1 MKAISEFFRKFDSF
15 GVPLTFK
22 YKSKEKYTTGIG
34 GIFTLIFVAIAIF
47 LGVYN
52 FIPFYNKKN
61 FTTIYYV
68 LKLAETEQIYFD
80 KSKVAFSIGLN
91 CWTGSDGTKA
101 DDLFDVFYKYIYW
114 DFQDG
119 EWVRKTDNL
128 GTHQCTYTDFYNDF
142 NKSFYESGVY
152 NYKCL
157 DDLSRPLEG
166 IYTSSVFSYYEFDV
180 YAKNNSKEL
189 LDKIEKYLIE
199 NDCKFQIYYIDK
211 TIDIDDYKD
220 PIKSYLETDF
230 IQINPTLSIR
240 RNMYFMNQHLYDDD
254 STIWRFNEQEADK
267 DSKIS
272 SLYSR
277 YEEYSLY
284 QGLNRTNTTTDYL
297 NYIKLYFRADTR
309 KTEVQRKYQKVM
321 EFYADASSM
330 LVAFYYVLV
339 FILDFIN
346 TFYAELS
353 LSKKIFIF
361 KELSDNHLDVNKH
374 SQKIKE
380 LFSLTKEHSKYYNF
394 NTNIHEK
401 DKKLISLESNKALN
415 NANDYAKEIILFKPI
430 NKPIH
435 KIKKTTKRNT
445 IANLNLFKFKKHSV
459 EFIKESKDK
468 MKSQKLKT
476 ENMLSSRKNLNN
488 IYDGYD
494 KKKWNNTKEI
504 TLIKRYIKYDFN
516 IFEIFIVSF
525 CKCCQTQNLSLKN
538 NLNEKAN
545 NILNNTLD
553 IVSYVRNQMFLN
565 IMNETII
572 NQQIKY
578 ILNFLCHPILS
589 INNEVK
595 NEYTNFYN
603 SFKENDF
610 ELFSEELTQLVK
622 KKEQK
627 IKEKKLIS
635 FTNEHLK
642 ELLVNNS

>member
-1 MKAISEFFRKFDSF
+1 MKDIKEFLRKFDSF
-15 GVPLTFK
+15 GVSYSFK
-22 YKSKEKYTTGIG
+22 YKSQEKYKTSLGGLITIAFTTIALIIGI
-34 GIFTLIFVAIAIF
+34 
-47 LGVYN
+47 YY
-52 FIPFYNKKN
+52 FIPFYNKQN
-61 FTTIYYV
+61 FTIVYYV
-68 LKLAETEQIYFD
+68 LKLAETEQIYFE
-80 KSKVAFSIGLN
+80 KSKIAFSIGLN
-91 CWTGSDGTKA
+91 CWEDFDGTRA
-101 DDLFDVFYKYIYW
+101 YDLFDIYHIYNYYSYENGEAKKKINYI
-114 DFQDG
+114 
-119 EWVRKTDNL
+119 
-128 GTHQCTYTDFYNDF
+128 GTHTCTHTDFYNEF
-142 NKSFYESGVY
+142 NKSFDELGVSDY
-152 NYKCL
+152 QCL
-157 DDLSRPLEG
+157 DDLSRPMEG

-180 YAKNNSKEL
+180 YAKNNSKDL
-189 LDKIEKYLIE
+189 LDKISDFLEG
-199 NDCKFQIYYIDK
+199 NDCKLQIFYIDK
-211 TIDIDDYKD
+211 TIDINDYMN
-220 PIKSYLETDF
+220 PIKGYLDTIF
-230 IQINPTLSIR
+230 MQMNPTLSIR

-459 EFIKESKDK
+459 EFTKESKDK

-494 KKKWNNTKEI
+494 KKKWNNIKEI

>member
-119 EWVRKTDNL
+119 EWVRKTDDL
-128 GTHQCTYTDFYNDF
+128 GTHHCTYNDFYNDF
-142 NKSFYESGVY
+142 NKSFDESGVY
-152 NYKCL
+152 KYKCL

-189 LDKIEKYLIE
+189 LDKIEKYLIQ

-254 STIWRFNEQEADK
+254 SFISLMHSPNDEETEL
-267 DSKIS
+267 S

-277 YEEYSLY
+277 YEEYSLF
-284 QGLNRTNTTTDYL
+284 QGLNRTNASSDYL
-297 NYIKLYFRADTR
+297 NWVKLFFRADTR
-309 KTEVQRKYQKVM
+309 KTDVKRQYQNIM
-321 EFYADASSM
+321 EFYADASS
-330 LVAFYYVLV
+330 LLIAFYE
-339 FILDFIN
+339 ILLIIFYFIN

-353 LSKKIFIF
+353 LSKKLFFF
-361 KELSDNHLDVNKH
+361 KEINENNININKYSSRINTLLSQINEESNIQNIQNFHCRLNNNKRKISPSSNVFSDN
-374 SQKIKE
+374 S
-380 LFSLTKEHSKYYNF
+380 
-394 NTNIHEK
+394 
-401 DKKLISLESNKALN
+401 
-415 NANDYAKEIILFKPI
+415 
-430 NKPIH
+430 
-435 KIKKTTKRNT
+435 
-445 IANLNLFKFKKHSV
+445 
-459 EFIKESKDK
+459 
-468 MKSQKLKT
+468 
-476 ENMLSSRKNLNN
+476 NN
-488 IYDGYD
+488 IENNYGRYSS
-494 KKKWNNTKEI
+494 KKSISKIE
-504 TLIKRYIKYDFN
+504 
-516 IFEIFIVSF
+516 
-525 CKCCQTQNLSLKN
+525 
-538 NLNEKAN
+538 
-545 NILNNTLD
+545 
-553 IVSYVRNQMFLN
+553 
-565 IMNETII
+565 
-572 NQQIKY
+572 
-578 ILNFLCHPILS
+578 ILS
-589 INNEVK
+589 INKYDLRSESNEP
-595 NEYTNFYN
+595 
-603 SFKENDF
+603 SND
-610 ELFSEELTQLVK
+610 
-622 KKEQK
+622 
-627 IKEKKLIS
+627 
-635 FTNEHLK
+635 
-642 ELLVNNS
+642 

>member
-254 STIWRFNEQEADK
+254 SFISLMHSPNDEETEL
-267 DSKIS
+267 S

-277 YEEYSLY
+277 YEEYSLF
-284 QGLNRTNTTTDYL
+284 QGLNRTNASSDYL
-297 NYIKLYFRADTR
+297 NWVKLFFRADTR
-309 KTEVQRKYQKVM
+309 KTDVKRQYQNIM
-321 EFYADASSM
+321 EFYADASS
-330 LVAFYYVLV
+330 LLIAFYE
-339 FILDFIN
+339 ILLIIFYFIN

-353 LSKKIFIF
+353 LSKKLFFF
-361 KELSDNHLDVNKH
+361 KEINENNININKYSSRINTLLSQITEESNIQNIQNFHCRFNNNKRKISPSSNVFSDNSNNIENNYERNSSKKSISKIEILSINKYDLRSESNEPSNDKLRTQKLQTDNISYKNSTENIFNNKKKKEIDKVNK
-374 SQKIKE
+374 KE
-380 LFSLTKEHSKYYNF
+380 ETANV
-394 NTNIHEK
+394 
-401 DKKLISLESNKALN
+401 ESYVN
-415 NANDYAKEIILFKPI
+415 
-430 NKPIH
+430 
-435 KIKKTTKRNT
+435 
-445 IANLNLFKFKKHSV
+445 
-459 EFIKESKDK
+459 
-468 MKSQKLKT
+468 
-476 ENMLSSRKNLNN
+476 
-488 IYDGYD
+488 
-494 KKKWNNTKEI
+494 
-504 TLIKRYIKYDFN
+504 IKYNFN
-516 IFEIFIVSF
+516 IFEIICTSF
-525 CKCCQTQNLSLKN
+525 CKCCLIKNLGIKN
-538 NLNEKAN
+538 NIKEKAN
-545 NILNNTLD
+545 NILDNSLD
-553 IVSYVRNQMFLN
+553 VVSYIRNIFLFD
-565 IMNETII
+565 II
-572 NQQIKY
+572 NVTIMDENIKS
-578 ILNFLCHPILS
+578 IVNFLCRPIIS
-589 INNEVK
+589 INNDNK
-595 NEYTNFYN
+595 NEFADFYR
-603 SFKENDF
+603 SYEETDFDKFCKEIK
-610 ELFSEELTQLVK
+610 QLAQKPK
-622 KKEQK
+622 KK
-627 IKEKKLIS
+627 IKEKKLIMLS
-635 FTNEHLK
+635 NKQLK
-642 ELLVNNS
+642 NFLINNT